1 MLIDSFDGEMR
12 KYLADSHSISY
23 ALHKYGLS
31 SKYLD
36 LICKKAA
43 EKQAHH
49 VKFMAQR
56 AILIKS
62 LVFLFNKALK
72 QTPLFLHKTVVK
84 HLFNCL
90 F

>member
-1 MLIDSFDGEMR
+1 MVPMLIDSFDGEMR

-49 VKFMAQR
+49 VKFMA
-56 AILIKS
+56 
-62 LVFLFNKALK
+62 
-72 QTPLFLHKTVVK
+72 
-84 HLFNCL
+84 
-90 F
+90 